1 MMDPY
6 VDTRSFEDLVNAS
19 TPDDAYDSIV
29 DNIMRDRDSGWTHNY
44 YKPTKNSTYDAEI
57 ARMNQ
62 EMNDL
67 NTDVAVNE
75 KLIQKID
82 DNIKNASITNKKIAV
97 DRFNRATIK
106 AEKGVETKWGE
117 DYAEPDVSRKEFKGD
132 LVEKWKSQRNTA
144 ENDMRIYR
152 LRIKEIKELLPKLEW
167 NRYLELSLESN
178 IQRLRNQY
186 VIDYN
191 EEFLRKGITWACNY
205 AAANRY
211 TLVDV
216 EVK

>member
-19 TPDDAYDSIV
+19 KPDDAYDSIV

-62 EMNDL
+62 EINDL
-67 NTDVAVNE
+67 NTNVAVNE

-178 IQRLRNQY
+178 LQRLRNQY

>member
-1 MMDPY
+1 MMKPY
-6 VDTRSFEDLVNAS
+6 VDSRSFEDLVNAS

-29 DNIMRDRDSGWTHNY
+29 DNIMRDRDSGWTLNY

-57 ARMNQ
+57 ARMNL

-67 NTDVAVNE
+67 NTSVGINE
-75 KLIQKID
+75 KLIQKVD
-82 DNIKNASITNKKIAV
+82 DNIKFASVVNKKIAV

-117 DYAEPDVSRKEFKGD
+117 DYAEPDVSHKEFKGD

-144 ENDMRIYR
+144 EDEIRIDR
-152 LRIKEIKELLPKLEW
+152 RRIKEIQALLPKLEW

-205 AAANRY
+205 AAANRHIFPPK
-211 TLVDV
+211 
-216 EVK
+216 E

>member
-19 TPDDAYDSIV
+19 KPDDAYDSIV

>member
-191 EEFLRKGITWACNY
+191 EEFLRKGITWASNY
-205 AAANRY
+205 AAANRH
-211 TLVDV
+211 TFPPK
-216 EVK
+216 E